1 MNSLD
6 WMYVTT
12 RETELLLEADQM
24 KVKKHLQQSNFVPLE
39 SRF

>member
-12 RETELLLEADQM
+12 RETDLLLEADQM
-24 KVKKHLQQSNFVPLE
+24 KVENHFH
-39 SRF
+39 